1 MQHIMTDWEQQI
13 DWAKLRKFRVER
25 MVTVMKAKG
34 IRAVLLAKL
43 DTIRYATSFHSV
55 QTWMF
60 HGNRHIAIVTD
71 EGHVALLAASGDVKR
86 VKNTMPWLTD
96 VEPFPFLMTE
106 GYPILEKKMKEL
118 GITKGKVGIDMMAF
132 DITRK
137 LRLGFPDIDFVEGGC
152 VVEEAQLVKAPEE
165 IQCLRIC
172 ANAVDVGM
180 TAMLD
185 NIHEG
190 ISEME
195 LSRICMDKYME
206 LGADDIPYFPL
217 VVSGEHSWQGYRHPT
232 ERRLNV
238 GDMVWMDAGCCIING
253 YNGDIARTCV
263 CGKPTTEQRKLFT
276 AIYDM
281 LWYGIEALQPG
292 ASLDAPLKAAYGA
305 ADKHGYLDKV
315 YFGIL
320 GHGIGT
326 DLHIAPT
333 IGDLAVAD
341 GGKVEREVNTLQPGL
356 VIALEPG
363 IYLDGVGGGCCENM
377 TLITENGPEVL
388 TKTRFDERLLLR

>member
-1 MQHIMTDWEQQI
+1 MMHIMTDWEQQT
-13 DWAKLRKFRVER
+13 DWAKLRKWRVER
-25 MVTVMKAKG
+25 MVAVMKKKG

-71 EGHVALLAASGDVKR
+71 EGHVSLLVASGDYKR
-86 VKNTMPWLTD
+86 VKDTMPWLTD
-96 VEPFPFLMTE
+96 VEPFPFVMSE
-106 GYPILEKKMKEL
+106 GYPIVEKKLNEL
-118 GITKGKVGIDMMAF
+118 GIKSGKVGIDMMAF

-152 VVEEAQLVKAPEE
+152 VVEEAQLLKSPEE
-165 IQCLRIC
+165 IQCLRVC

-206 LGADDIPYFPL
+206 FYPDDIPYFPL
-217 VVSGEHSWQGYRHPT
+217 VLFGEHSWQGYRHPGDKRL
-232 ERRLNV
+232 RR
-238 GDMVWMDAGCCIING
+238 GDMIWMDAGCCIING
-253 YNGDIARTCV
+253 YNGDIARCAF
-263 CGKPTTEQRKLFT
+263 CGDPTPEQKKLYT

-281 LWYGIEALQPG
+281 LWYGIEALNPG
-292 ASLDAPLKAAYGA
+292 APLSAPLKAAYDA
-305 ADKHGYLDKV
+305 ADKHGLGDKV

-333 IGDLAVAD
+333 IGDLAVE
-341 GGKVEREVNTLQPGL
+341 GGVEREVNELSPTQ

-363 IYLDGVGGGCCENM
+363 IFVEGVGGGCCENM
-377 TLITENGPEVL
+377 TLITETGHEVL
-388 TKTRFDERLLLR
+388 THTRFEDRLLVR

>member
-1 MQHIMTDWEQQI
+1 MMHMMTDWEQQT
-13 DWAKLRKFRVER
+13 DWAKLRKWRVDR
-25 MVTVMKAKG
+25 MVTVMKQKG

-71 EGHVALLAASGDVKR
+71 EGHVSLLVASGDFKR
-86 VKNTMPWLTD
+86 VKETMPWLTD
-96 VEPFPFLMTE
+96 VEPFPFVMSE
-106 GYPILEKKMKEL
+106 GYPILEKKLKEL
-118 GITKGKVGIDMMAF
+118 GVTSGKVGIDMMAF

-152 VVEEAQLVKAPEE
+152 VVEEAQLLKSPEE
-165 IQCLRIC
+165 IQCLRVC
-172 ANAVDVGM
+172 ATAVDVGM

-185 NIHEG
+185 NIQEG

-206 LGADDIPYFPL
+206 LYPDDIPYFPL
-217 VVSGEHSWQGYRHPT
+217 VLFGEHSWQGYRHPG
-232 ERRLNV
+232 EKRLRR

-253 YNGDIARTCV
+253 YNGDIARCAF
-263 CGKPTTEQRKLFT
+263 CGDPTPEQKKLYT

-281 LWYGIEALQPG
+281 LWYGIEALNPG
-292 ASLDAPLKAAYGA
+292 APLSAPLEAAYAA
-305 ADKHGYLDKV
+305 ADKHGFGDKV

-333 IGDLAVAD
+333 IGDLAVQ
-341 GGKVEREVNTLQPGL
+341 GVEREVNALSPSQ

-363 IYLDGVGGGCCENM
+363 IFVEGVGGGCCENM
-377 TLITENGPEVL
+377 TLITETGHEVL
-388 TKTRFDERLLLR
+388 THTRFEDHLLVR

>member
-1 MQHIMTDWEQQI
+1 MLMNVDWEQRI
-13 DWAKLRKFRVER
+13 DWERLREYRVGRIVEQMKKR
-25 MVTVMKAKG
+25 GMKAVMLSK
-34 IRAVLLAKL
+34 I
-43 DTIRYATSFHSV
+43 DTIRYATSFRGV
-55 QTWMF
+55 YTWQF
-60 HGNRHIAIVTD
+60 HGNRYIALITD
-71 EGHVALLAASGDVKR
+71 EGHISFFVGSGEYAR
-86 VKNTMPWLTD
+86 VKETMPWLTD
-96 VEPFPFLMTE
+96 VEPFPFVMSE
-106 GYPILEKKMKEL
+106 GYPQVEKKLKEL
-118 GITKGKVGIDMMAF
+118 GVTSGKVGIDMMAF

-152 VVEEAQLVKAPEE
+152 VVEEAQLLKSPEE

-185 NIHEG
+185 NIQEG
-190 ISEME
+190 VSEME

-206 LGADDIPYFPL
+206 LYPDDIPYFPL
-217 VVSGEHSWQGYRHPT
+217 VLFGEHSWQGYRHPG
-232 ERRLNV
+232 EKRLRR

-253 YNGDIARTCV
+253 YNGDIARCAF
-263 CGKPTTEQRKLFT
+263 CGDPTPEQKKLYT

-281 LWYGIEALQPG
+281 LWYGIDALNPG
-292 ASLDAPLKAAYGA
+292 APLSAPLEAAYAA
-305 ADKHGYLDKV
+305 ADKHGFGDKV

-333 IGDLAVAD
+333 IGDLAVQ
-341 GGKVEREVNTLQPGL
+341 GVEREVNELSPSQ

-363 IYLDGVGGGCCENM
+363 IFVEGVGGGCCENM
-377 TLITENGPEVL
+377 TLITETGHEVL
-388 TKTRFDERLLLR
+388 THTRFEDHLLVR

>member
-25 MVTVMKAKG
+25 MVTVMKQKG

-60 HGNRHIAIVTD
+60 RQPPYIVTD
-71 EGHVALLAASGDVKR
+71 EGHVGCQR
-86 VKNTMPWLTD
+86 RCHRFKNRCPGSPMWSL
-96 VEPFPFLMTE
+96 PFLMTE
-106 GYPILEKKMKEL
+106 GTPFWRKKMKEL
-118 GITKGKVGIDMMAF
+118 GITKGKVGIDMAF

-165 IQCLRIC
+165 IMCLRIC

-238 GDMVWMDAGCCIING
+238 GDMV
-253 YNGDIARTCV
+253 
-263 CGKPTTEQRKLFT
+263 
-276 AIYDM
+276 
-281 LWYGIEALQPG
+281 
-292 ASLDAPLKAAYGA
+292 
-305 ADKHGYLDKV
+305 
-315 YFGIL
+315 
-320 GHGIGT
+320 
-326 DLHIAPT
+326 
-333 IGDLAVAD
+333 
-341 GGKVEREVNTLQPGL
+341 
-356 VIALEPG
+356 
-363 IYLDGVGGGCCENM
+363 
-377 TLITENGPEVL
+377 
-388 TKTRFDERLLLR
+388 

>member
-1 MQHIMTDWEQQI
+1 MMHMMTDWEQQT
-13 DWAKLRKFRVER
+13 DWAKLRKWRVER
-25 MVTVMKAKG
+25 MVAVMKQKG

-71 EGHVALLAASGDVKR
+71 EGHVSLLVASGDYKR
-86 VKNTMPWLTD
+86 VKETMPWLTD
-96 VEPFPFLMTE
+96 VEPFPFVMSE
-106 GYPILEKKMKEL
+106 GYPQVEKKLKEL
-118 GITKGKVGIDMMAF
+118 GVTSGKVGIDMMAF

-137 LRLGFPDIDFVEGGC
+137 LRLGFPDINFVEGGC
-152 VVEEAQLVKAPEE
+152 VVEEAQLLKSPEE
-165 IQCLRIC
+165 IQCLRTC

-185 NIHEG
+185 NIQEG

-206 LGADDIPYFPL
+206 LYPDDIPYFPL
-217 VVSGEHSWQGYRHPT
+217 VLFGEHSWQGYRHPG
-232 ERRLNV
+232 EKRLRR

-253 YNGDIARTCV
+253 YNGDIARCAF
-263 CGKPTTEQRKLFT
+263 CGDPTPEQKKLYT

-281 LWYGIEALQPG
+281 LWYGIDALNPG
-292 ASLDAPLKAAYGA
+292 APLSAPLEAAYAA
-305 ADKHGYLDKV
+305 ADKHGFGDKV

-333 IGDLAVAD
+333 IGDLAVQ
-341 GGKVEREVNTLQPGL
+341 GVEREVNELSPSQ

-363 IYLDGVGGGCCENM
+363 IFVEGVGGGCCENM
-377 TLITENGPEVL
+377 TLITETGHEVL
-388 TKTRFDERLLLR
+388 THTRFEDHLLVR

>member
-1 MQHIMTDWEQQI
+1 MMHMMTDWEQQT
-13 DWAKLRKFRVER
+13 DWAKLRKWRVER
-25 MVTVMKAKG
+25 MVAVMKQKG
-34 IRAVLLAKL
+34 IRAVMLAKL

-71 EGHVALLAASGDVKR
+71 EGHVSLLVASGDYKR
-86 VKNTMPWLTD
+86 VKETMPWLTD
-96 VEPFPFLMTE
+96 VEPFPFVMSE
-106 GYPILEKKMKEL
+106 GYPQVEKKLKEL
-118 GITKGKVGIDMMAF
+118 GVTSGKVGIDMMAF

-152 VVEEAQLVKAPEE
+152 VVEEAQLLKSPEE
-165 IQCLRIC
+165 IQCLRTC

-185 NIHEG
+185 NIQEG

-206 LGADDIPYFPL
+206 LYPDDIPYFPL
-217 VVSGEHSWQGYRHPT
+217 VLFGEHSWQGYRHPG
-232 ERRLNV
+232 EKRLRR

-253 YNGDIARTCV
+253 YNGDIARCAF
-263 CGKPTTEQRKLFT
+263 CGDPTPEQKKLYT

-281 LWYGIEALQPG
+281 LWYGIDALNPG
-292 ASLDAPLKAAYGA
+292 APLSAPLEAAYAA
-305 ADKHGYLDKV
+305 ADKHGFGDKV

-326 DLHIAPT
+326 DLHMAPT
-333 IGDLAVAD
+333 IGDLAVQ
-341 GGKVEREVNTLQPGL
+341 GVEREVNELSPSQ

-363 IYLDGVGGGCCENM
+363 IFVEGVGGGCCENM
-377 TLITENGPEVL
+377 TLITETGHEVL
-388 TKTRFDERLLLR
+388 THTRFEDHLLVR

>member
-1 MQHIMTDWEQQI
+1 MMHMMTDWEQQT
-13 DWAKLRKFRVER
+13 DWAKLRKWRVER
-25 MVTVMKAKG
+25 MVAVMKQKG
-34 IRAVLLAKL
+34 IRAVMLAKL

-71 EGHVALLAASGDVKR
+71 EGHVSLLVASGDYKR
-86 VKNTMPWLTD
+86 VKETMPWLTD
-96 VEPFPFLMTE
+96 VEPFPFVMSE
-106 GYPILEKKMKEL
+106 GYPQVEKKLKEL
-118 GITKGKVGIDMMAF
+118 GVTSGKVGIDMMAF

-152 VVEEAQLVKAPEE
+152 VVEEAQLLKSPEE
-165 IQCLRIC
+165 IQCLRTC

-185 NIHEG
+185 NIQEG

-206 LGADDIPYFPL
+206 LYPDDIPYFPL
-217 VVSGEHSWQGYRHPT
+217 VLFGEHSWQGYRHPG
-232 ERRLNV
+232 EKRLRR

-253 YNGDIARTCV
+253 YNGDIARCAF
-263 CGKPTTEQRKLFT
+263 CGDPTPEQKKLYT

-281 LWYGIEALQPG
+281 LWYGIDALNPG
-292 ASLDAPLKAAYGA
+292 APLSAPLEAAYAA
-305 ADKHGYLDKV
+305 ADKHGFGDKV

-333 IGDLAVAD
+333 IGDLAVQ
-341 GGKVEREVNTLQPGL
+341 GVEREVNELSPSQ

-363 IYLDGVGGGCCENM
+363 IFVEGVGGGCCENM
-377 TLITENGPEVL
+377 TLITETGHEVL
-388 TKTRFDERLLLR
+388 THTRFEDHLLVR

>member
-1 MQHIMTDWEQQI
+1 MMHMMTDWEQQT
-13 DWAKLRKFRVER
+13 DWAKLRKWRVER
-25 MVTVMKAKG
+25 MVAVMKQKG

-71 EGHVALLAASGDVKR
+71 EGHVSLLVASGDYKR
-86 VKNTMPWLTD
+86 VKETMPWLTD
-96 VEPFPFLMTE
+96 VEPFPFVMSE
-106 GYPILEKKMKEL
+106 GYPQVEKKLKEL
-118 GITKGKVGIDMMAF
+118 GVTSGKVGIDMMAF

-152 VVEEAQLVKAPEE
+152 VVEEAQLLKSPEE
-165 IQCLRIC
+165 IQCLRTC

-185 NIHEG
+185 NIQEG

-206 LGADDIPYFPL
+206 LYPDDIPYFPL
-217 VVSGEHSWQGYRHPT
+217 VLFGEHSWQGYRHPG
-232 ERRLNV
+232 EKRLRR

-253 YNGDIARTCV
+253 YNGDIARCAF
-263 CGKPTTEQRKLFT
+263 CGDPTPEQKKLYT

-281 LWYGIEALQPG
+281 LWYGIDALNPG
-292 ASLDAPLKAAYGA
+292 APLSAPLEAAYAA
-305 ADKHGYLDKV
+305 ADKHGFGDKV

-333 IGDLAVAD
+333 IGDLAVQ
-341 GGKVEREVNTLQPGL
+341 GVEREVNELSPSQ

-363 IYLDGVGGGCCENM
+363 IFVEGVGGGCCENM
-377 TLITENGPEVL
+377 TLITETGHEVL
-388 TKTRFDERLLLR
+388 THTRFEDHLLVR

>member
-1 MQHIMTDWEQQI
+1 MMHMMTDWEQQT
-13 DWAKLRKFRVER
+13 DWAKLRKWRVDR
-25 MVTVMKAKG
+25 MVTVMKQKG

-71 EGHVALLAASGDVKR
+71 EGHVSLLVDSGDFKR
-86 VKNTMPWLTD
+86 VKETMPWLTD
-96 VEPFPFLMTE
+96 VEPFPFVMSE
-106 GYPILEKKMKEL
+106 GYPILEKKLKEL
-118 GITKGKVGIDMMAF
+118 GVTSGKVGIDMMAF

-152 VVEEAQLVKAPEE
+152 VVEEAQLLKSPEE
-165 IQCLRIC
+165 IQCLRVC

-185 NIHEG
+185 NIQEG

-206 LGADDIPYFPL
+206 LYPDDIPYFPL
-217 VVSGEHSWQGYRHPT
+217 VLFGEHSWQGYRHPG
-232 ERRLNV
+232 EKRLRR

-253 YNGDIARTCV
+253 YNGDIARCAF
-263 CGKPTTEQRKLFT
+263 CGDPTPEQKKLYT

-281 LWYGIEALQPG
+281 LWYGIEALNPG
-292 ASLDAPLKAAYGA
+292 APLSAPLEAAYAA
-305 ADKHGYLDKV
+305 ADKHGFGDKV

-333 IGDLAVAD
+333 IGDLAVQ
-341 GGKVEREVNTLQPGL
+341 GVEREVNALSPSQ

-363 IYLDGVGGGCCENM
+363 IFVEGVGGGCCENM
-377 TLITENGPEVL
+377 TLITETGHEVL
-388 TKTRFDERLLLR
+388 THTRFEDHLLVR

>member
-1 MQHIMTDWEQQI
+1 MMHMMTDWEQQT
-13 DWAKLRKFRVER
+13 DWAKLRKWRVER
-25 MVTVMKAKG
+25 MVAVMKQKG

-71 EGHVALLAASGDVKR
+71 EGHVSLLVASGDYKR
-86 VKNTMPWLTD
+86 VKETMPWLTD
-96 VEPFPFLMTE
+96 VEPFPFVMSE
-106 GYPILEKKMKEL
+106 GYPQVEKKLKEL
-118 GITKGKVGIDMMAF
+118 GVTSGKVGIDMMAF

-152 VVEEAQLVKAPEE
+152 VVEEAQLLKSPEE
-165 IQCLRIC
+165 IQCLRTC

-185 NIHEG
+185 NIQEG

-206 LGADDIPYFPL
+206 LYPDDIPYFPL
-217 VVSGEHSWQGYRHPT
+217 VLFGEHSWQGYRHPG
-232 ERRLNV
+232 EKRLRQ

-253 YNGDIARTCV
+253 YNGDIARCAF
-263 CGKPTTEQRKLFT
+263 CGDPTPEQKKLYT

-281 LWYGIEALQPG
+281 LWYGIDALNPG
-292 ASLDAPLKAAYGA
+292 APLSAPLEAAYAA
-305 ADKHGYLDKV
+305 ADKHGFGDKV

-333 IGDLAVAD
+333 IGDLAVQ
-341 GGKVEREVNTLQPGL
+341 GVEREVNELSPSQ

-363 IYLDGVGGGCCENM
+363 IFVEGVGGGCCENM
-377 TLITENGPEVL
+377 TLITETGHEVL
-388 TKTRFDERLLLR
+388 THTRFEDHLLVR

>member
-1 MQHIMTDWEQQI
+1 MLMNVDWEQRI
-13 DWAKLRKFRVER
+13 DWERLREYRVGRIVEQMKKR
-25 MVTVMKAKG
+25 GMKAVMLSK
-34 IRAVLLAKL
+34 I
-43 DTIRYATSFHSV
+43 DTIRYATSFRGV
-55 QTWMF
+55 YTWQF
-60 HGNRHIAIVTD
+60 HGNRYIALITD
-71 EGHVALLAASGDVKR
+71 EGHISFFVGSGEYAR
-86 VKNTMPWLTD
+86 VKETMPWLTD
-96 VEPFPFLMTE
+96 VEPFPFVMSE
-106 GYPILEKKMKEL
+106 GYPQVEKKLKEL
-118 GITKGKVGIDMMAF
+118 GVTSGKVGIDMMAF

-152 VVEEAQLVKAPEE
+152 VVEEAQLLKSPEE

-185 NIHEG
+185 NIQEG

-206 LGADDIPYFPL
+206 LYPDDIPYFPL
-217 VVSGEHSWQGYRHPT
+217 VLFGEHSWQGYRHPG
-232 ERRLNV
+232 EKRLRR

-253 YNGDIARTCV
+253 YNGDIARCAF
-263 CGKPTTEQRKLFT
+263 CGDPTPEQKKLYT

-281 LWYGIEALQPG
+281 LWYGIDALNPG
-292 ASLDAPLKAAYGA
+292 APLSAPLEAAYAA
-305 ADKHGYLDKV
+305 ADKHGFGDKV

-333 IGDLAVAD
+333 IGDLAVQ
-341 GGKVEREVNTLQPGL
+341 GVEREGNELSPSQ

-363 IYLDGVGGGCCENM
+363 IFVEGVGGGCCENM
-377 TLITENGPEVL
+377 TLITETGHEVL
-388 TKTRFDERLLLR
+388 THTRFEDHLLVR